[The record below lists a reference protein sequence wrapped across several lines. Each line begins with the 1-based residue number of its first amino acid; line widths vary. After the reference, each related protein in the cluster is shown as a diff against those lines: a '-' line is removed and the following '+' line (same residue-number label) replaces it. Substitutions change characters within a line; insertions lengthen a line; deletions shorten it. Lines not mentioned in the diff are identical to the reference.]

1 MTLLHIIAGLLGLA
15 SGAVALYAR
24 KGATLH
30 RRSGMVFVY
39 TMLLMSASGAL
50 LAALKVERISVVA
63 GLLTFY
69 LVSTALLTVRRPLRG
84 FSWLDTGALLV
95 GLAAGLLGLALGMVS
110 LGNANGEIDGLPGVM
125 GFIFGTVALLGVIGD
140 LRMMR
145 ARGVQG
151 KLRLVRHLWRMCLA
165 LWIATASFFL
175 GQADEFPASLRNPA
189 LLATPVVA
197 VLLVMLYWLVRVR
210 YRVMQP
216 DWRDGR
222 KLFGAQ
228 LDHNKFGG
236 NP

>member
-1 MTLLHIIAGLLGLA
+1 MTFLHIIAGLSGLT
-15 SGAVALYAR
+15 SGAVALYAA
-24 KGATLH
+24 KGGKLH
-30 RRSGMVFVY
+30 RQSGMVFVY

-50 LAALKVERISVVA
+50 LAALNVERISVVA

-69 LVSTALLTVRRPLRG
+69 LVSTALLTVRRPLRS

-125 GFIFGTVALLGVIGD
+125 GFIFGSVALLGVIGD

-145 ARGVQG
+145 ARGIQG
-151 KLRLVRHLWRMCLA
+151 KARLVRHLWRMCLA

-175 GQADEFPASLRNPA
+175 GQADEFPAALRNPA

-197 VLLVMLYWLVRVR
+197 VLLVMLYWLARVR
-210 YRVMQP
+210 FRQWAP
-216 DWRDGR
+216 RP
-222 KLFGAQ
+222 Q
-228 LDHNKFGG
+228 
-236 NP
+236 